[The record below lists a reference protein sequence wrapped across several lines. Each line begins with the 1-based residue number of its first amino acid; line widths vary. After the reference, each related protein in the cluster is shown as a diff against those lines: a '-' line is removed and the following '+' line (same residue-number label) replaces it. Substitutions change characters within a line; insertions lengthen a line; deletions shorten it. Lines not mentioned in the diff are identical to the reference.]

1 MDLAF
6 SNMAAR
12 SEISPARWRRPFL
25 SWMDGIEA
33 GWAIPLLLIGFTAV
47 WLAFLIIA
55 YLGGDLHSD
64 VLETWTFGRSIDWG
78 YSKHPPLMGWVAR
91 AWTLVFPLT
100 NWSFQLLSLTNAAF
114 ALWTV
119 DLISRRFVR
128 GDKRMIV
135 LLLLMLL
142 PIYQFHAQRF
152 NANTVLLA
160 AWPLAT
166 YCFLRSFETRE
177 IRWAVAAGATA
188 ALAMLGK
195 YYSAFLIVSFVFAA
209 IGHPQRRAYFT
220 SWAPWASLVTLF
232 TALLPHLNWLVV
244 NGAPPV
250 VYALTRHTGKGF
262 APSLLEAVLFILG
275 VAMILAV
282 PAAIWALMA
291 QDRVKKFSE
300 DFWALHSG
308 LLLLFF
314 VSIGTIVF
322 PAITSVVLEADMPPL
337 WALQGLF
344 LFVILIVCGASYQI
358 ERFYSVNL
366 AVAVIGM
373 AVVAVVVAAPLH
385 ASYRNSHPLHE
396 GRNFYSQA
404 AAELTRRW
412 HAQSDAPLAAVGG
425 DEGLAFATAFYSPDH
440 PVYQL
445 PLVYPYT
452 ETSPRE
458 ASFSRGWAAL
468 CYDGDT
474 SCITSMERT
483 AARAARFVRTE
494 FVVQSTLFGQPGASQ
509 GFAALIVPPYDEDKV
524 APPVPSGPA
533 IAENGSE
540 DASVLV
546 RQDEPTCCTR
556 KPRFDTAER
565 LSEFSLPE
573 VSNRESDRKH
583 ARRAAPAA
591 ATADQ
596 AIWPDRP
603 ASSATRDGFARWP
616 IPAPPPRAK
625 SSVVSSR
632 GFGFGAR
639 PASLACRGPSV
650 PPGRERMADSTS
662 QPLSVRFRL
671 RFCAMAA
678 DFDERMRVSQE
689 KFDAF
694 VGNARESADR
704 RLQLWRKESMMAE
717 QQRRGI

>member
-33 GWAIPLLLIGFTAV
+33 GWAIPLLLIGFVAL
-47 WLAFLIIA
+47 WLAFLVIA

-64 VLETWTFGRSIDWG
+64 VLETWTFGRSIDWS

-91 AWTLVFPLT
+91 AWTSVFPLT
-100 NWSFQLLSLTNAAF
+100 NWSFQLLALTNAAF

-152 NANTVLLA
+152 NANAVLLA

-177 IRWAVAAGATA
+177 IRWAVAAGAAA

-195 YYSAFLIVSFVFAA
+195 YYSVFLIVSFLFAA
-209 IGHPQRRAYFT
+209 ICHPQRRAYFT
-220 SWAPWASLVTLF
+220 SWAPWASLVTVF
-232 TALLPHLNWLVV
+232 TALLPHLNWLAV

-250 VYALTRHTGKGF
+250 VYALTRHTGKDF

-275 VAMILAV
+275 VAMILAI

-300 DFWALHSG
+300 DFWAMHSG
-308 LLLLFF
+308 LLLLFL
-314 VSIGTIVF
+314 VSIGTIAF
-322 PAITSVVLEADMPPL
+322 PAITSVALGADMPPL

-344 LFVILIVCGASYQI
+344 LFVILIVCGASYPI

-385 ASYRNSHPLHE
+385 AFYRNSHPLHE

-412 HAQSDAPLAAVGG
+412 HEQSDAALAAVGG

-440 PVYQL
+440 PVYES
-445 PLVYPYT
+445 PLVYPHT

-468 CYDGDT
+468 CYDSDT
-474 SCITSMERT
+474 YCIASMERT

-509 GFAALIVPPYDEDKV
+509 GFAALMVPPYDEDKV
-524 APPVPSGPA
+524 MPPPASGPA
-533 IAENGSE
+533 IAENGAE
-540 DASVLV
+540 GAPVLV

-556 KPRFDTAER
+556 NPRLDTADR
-565 LSEFSLPE
+565 LSELSLPE
-573 VSNRESDRKH
+573 IAARESDRKR

-596 AIWPDRP
+596 ANWPDRP

-616 IPAPPPRAK
+616 VPAPPPRAK
-625 SSVVSSR
+625 SSVVSR
-632 GFGFGAR
+632 GFGAR
-639 PASLACRGPSV
+639 PASQVCGARGPSV

-662 QPLSVRFRL
+662 QPLSVRFRR

-689 KFDAF
+689 KFDVF
-694 VGNARESADR
+694 VGNARESVDR
-704 RLQLWRKESMMAE
+704 RLQLWRKDTMLE

>member
-6 SNMAAR
+6 STMAAR

-33 GWAIPLLLIGFTAV
+33 GWAIPLLLIGFIVV
-47 WLAFLIIA
+47 WLAFLVIA

-64 VLETWTFGRSIDWG
+64 VLETWTLGRSVDWS

-100 NWSFQLLSLTNAAF
+100 NWSFQLLALTNAAF

-152 NANTVLLA
+152 NANAVLLA

-177 IRWAVAAGATA
+177 IRWAVAAGAAA

-195 YYSAFLIVSFVFAA
+195 YYSVFLIVSFLFAA
-209 IGHPQRRAYFT
+209 ICHPQRRAYFT
-220 SWAPWASLVTLF
+220 SWAPWASLVTVF
-232 TALLPHLNWLVV
+232 TALLPHLNWLAV

-250 VYALTRHTGKGF
+250 VYALTRHAGKDF

-275 VAMILAV
+275 VAMILAI

-300 DFWALHSG
+300 DFWAMHSG
-308 LLLLFF
+308 LLLLFL
-314 VSIGTIVF
+314 VSIGTIAF
-322 PAITSVVLEADMPPL
+322 PAITSVALGADMPPL

-344 LFVILIVCGASYQI
+344 LFVILIVCGASYPI

-385 ASYRNSHPLHE
+385 AFYRNSHPLHE

-412 HAQSDAPLAAVGG
+412 HEQSDAALAAVGG

-440 PVYQL
+440 PVYES
-445 PLVYPYT
+445 PLVYPHT

-468 CYDGDT
+468 CYDSDT
-474 SCITSMERT
+474 YCIASMERT

-509 GFAALIVPPYDEDKV
+509 GFAALMVPPYDEDKV
-524 APPVPSGPA
+524 MPPPASGPA
-533 IAENGSE
+533 IAENGAE
-540 DASVLV
+540 GAPVLV

-556 KPRFDTAER
+556 NPRLDTADR
-565 LSEFSLPE
+565 LSELSLPE
-573 VSNRESDRKH
+573 IAARESDRKR

-596 AIWPDRP
+596 ANWPDRP

-616 IPAPPPRAK
+616 VPAPPPRAK
-625 SSVVSSR
+625 SSVVSR
-632 GFGFGAR
+632 GFGAR
-639 PASLACRGPSV
+639 PASQVCGARGPSV

-662 QPLSVRFRL
+662 QPLSVRFRR

-689 KFDAF
+689 KFDVF
-694 VGNARESADR
+694 VGNARESVDR
-704 RLQLWRKESMMAE
+704 RLQLWRKDTMLE

>member
-6 SNMAAR
+6 SNMAA
-12 SEISPARWRRPFL
+12 SSKISPAGWRRPFL

-55 YLGGDLHSD
+55 YLDGDLHYD
-64 VLETWTFGRSIDWG
+64 VLETWTLGRNVDWS
-78 YSKHPPLMGWVAR
+78 YSKHPPLMGWMAR
-91 AWTLVFPLT
+91 AWTSVFPFT
-100 NWSFQLLSLTNAAF
+100 NWSFQLLALTNAAF

-152 NANTVLLA
+152 NANAVLLA

-195 YYSAFLIVSFVFAA
+195 YYSVFLIGSFLFAA
-209 IGHPQRRAYFT
+209 ICHPQRRVYFT
-220 SWAPWASLVTLF
+220 SWAPWVSLVTLF
-232 TALLPHLNWLVV
+232 TALLPHLNWLAV

-250 VYALTRHTGKGF
+250 VYALTQHTGKDF
-262 APSLLEAVLFILG
+262 APALLEAVLFLLG
-275 VAMILAV
+275 VAMIVAI

-300 DFWALHSG
+300 DFWAMHSG
-308 LLLLFF
+308 LLLLFL
-314 VSIGTIVF
+314 VSIGTIAF
-322 PAITSVVLEADMPPL
+322 PAITTVALGADMPPL

-344 LFVILIVCGASYQI
+344 LFVILIVCGASYPI

-366 AVAVIGM
+366 AVAVIGI

-385 ASYRNSHPLHE
+385 AFYRNSHPLHE
-396 GRNFYSQA
+396 GRNFFSQA

-412 HAQSDAPLAAVGG
+412 HEQSDAALAAVGG
-425 DEGLAFATAFYSPDH
+425 DDGLALAMAFYSPDH
-440 PVYQL
+440 PVYQS
-445 PLVYPYT
+445 PLVYPRT

-468 CYDGDT
+468 CYDVDT
-474 SCITSMERT
+474 KCIDSMERT
-483 AARAARFVRTE
+483 AARAGRFVRTE

-509 GFAALIVPPYDEDKV
+509 GFAALIVPPYDEDKIT
-524 APPVPSGPA
+524 PPASSGPA
-533 IAENGSE
+533 VAENGSE
-540 DASVLV
+540 GASALV

-556 KPRFDTAER
+556 NPRLDTAER
-565 LSEFSLPE
+565 LSEFTLPE
-573 VSNRESDRKH
+573 TSARENDRKH
-583 ARRAAPAA
+583 ARRAASPAA
-591 ATADQ
+591 TTYQ
-596 AIWPDRP
+596 ANWPDRP

-616 IPAPPPRAK
+616 IPTPPPRAK
-625 SSVVSSR
+625 SSVVRSS
-632 GFGFGAR
+632 FGAR
-639 PASLACRGPSV
+639 QACGGRGPSV
-650 PPGRERMADSTS
+650 SPGRERMADSTS
-662 QPLSVRFRL
+662 QPLSVRFRR

-689 KFDAF
+689 KFDVF
-694 VGNARESADR
+694 VGNARESVDR
-704 RLQLWRKESMMAE
+704 RLQLWRKDSMLD
-717 QQRRGI
+717 QPRRGI

>member
-12 SEISPARWRRPFL
+12 SKTSPAQWRRPFL

-33 GWAIPLLLIGFTAV
+33 GWAIPLLLIGFTVV

-55 YLGGDLHSD
+55 YLDGDLHYD
-64 VLETWTFGRSIDWG
+64 VLETWTLGRGIDWS

-91 AWTLVFPLT
+91 AWT
-100 NWSFQLLSLTNAAF
+100 F

-128 GDKRMIV
+128 GDKRLIV

-152 NANTVLLA
+152 NANAVLLA

-166 YCFLRSFETRE
+166 YCFLRSFETRQ

-195 YYSAFLIVSFVFAA
+195 YYSVFLIGSFVFAA
-209 IGHPQRRAYFT
+209 ICHPQRRAYFT
-220 SWAPWASLVTLF
+220 SWAPWVSLVTLF
-232 TALLPHLNWLVV
+232 TALLPHLNWLAV

-250 VYALTRHTGKGF
+250 VYALARHTGKHF
-262 APSLLEAVLFILG
+262 AAALLEAVVFVLG
-275 VAMILAV
+275 VAMILAI
-282 PAAIWALMA
+282 PAATWALMA
-291 QDRVKKFSE
+291 QDRVKNFSE
-300 DFWALHSG
+300 DFWAMHSG
-308 LLLLFF
+308 LLLLFL
-314 VSIGTIVF
+314 VSIGTIAF
-322 PAITSVVLEADMPPL
+322 PAITTVALGADMPPL

-344 LFVILIVCGASYQI
+344 LFVILIVCGASYPI

-366 AVAVIGM
+366 AVAVIGI

-385 ASYRNSHPLHE
+385 AFYRNGHPLHE
-396 GRNFYSQA
+396 GRNFFSQA
-404 AAELTRRW
+404 ATELTRRW
-412 HAQSDAPLAAVGG
+412 HEQSDAALAAVGG
-425 DEGLAFATAFYSPDH
+425 DDGLALATAFYSPDH
-440 PVYQL
+440 PVYQS
-445 PLVYPYT
+445 PLVYPHT

-474 SCITSMERT
+474 NCIDSMERT
-483 AARAARFVRTE
+483 AARAGRFVRTQ
-494 FVVQSTLFGQPGASQ
+494 FVVQSTVFGQPGASQ
-509 GFAALIVPPYDEDKV
+509 GFAALIVPPYDEDKIT
-524 APPVPSGPA
+524 PRPSSSGPA
-533 IAENGSE
+533 IAQNGSE
-540 DASVLV
+540 GASGLV

-556 KPRFDTAER
+556 NRRLDAAER

-573 VSNRESDRKH
+573 ISARDSDRKRGRH
-583 ARRAAPAA
+583 AVAPAAPAA
-591 ATADQ
+591 AAAATYQ
-596 AIWPDRP
+596 ANWPDRP

-616 IPAPPPRAK
+616 IPTPPPRAK
-625 SSVVSSR
+625 SSVARNS
-632 GFGFGAR
+632 FGAR
-639 PASLACRGPSV
+639 PALQACSARGPSV
-650 PPGRERMADSTS
+650 SPGRERMADSTS
-662 QPLSVRFRL
+662 QPLSDRFRR

-704 RLQLWRKESMMAE
+704 RMQLWRRDSMLD

>member
-33 GWAIPLLLIGFTAV
+33 GWAIPLLLIGFVAV

-64 VLETWTFGRSIDWG
+64 VLETWTLGRSLEWS
-78 YSKHPPLMGWVAR
+78 YAKHPPLMGWVAR
-91 AWTLVFPLT
+91 AWTSVFPLT
-100 NWSFQLLSLTNAAF
+100 DWSFQLMALTNAAF

-152 NANTVLLA
+152 NANAVLLA

-177 IRWAVAAGATA
+177 ARWAVATGAVA

-195 YYSAFLIVSFVFAA
+195 YYSVFLIVSFLFAA
-209 IGHPQRRAYFT
+209 ICHPQRRAYFT
-220 SWAPWASLVTLF
+220 SWAPWISLVTMF
-232 TALLPHLNWLVV
+232 TALLPHLNWLAV
-244 NGAPPV
+244 NGAPPI
-250 VYALTRHTGKGF
+250 VYALTQHTGKGF
-262 APSLLEAVLFILG
+262 APALLEAVLFIFA
-275 VAMILAV
+275 VAMIVAI
-282 PAAIWALMA
+282 PAAIWAGMA
-291 QDRVKKFSE
+291 RDRIKKFPE
-300 DFWALHSG
+300 DFWAMHSG
-308 LLLLFF
+308 LLLLFL
-314 VSIGTIVF
+314 VSIGTIAF
-322 PAITSVVLEADMPPL
+322 PAITSVALGADMPPL

-344 LFVILIVCGASYQI
+344 LFVILIVCGASYPI

-385 ASYRNSHPLHE
+385 AFYRNSHPLHE

-412 HAQSDAPLAAVGG
+412 HEQSDTALAAVGG

-440 PVYQL
+440 PVYQS
-445 PLVYPYT
+445 PLVYPHT

-458 ASFSRGWAAL
+458 ASFGRGWAAL
-468 CYDGDT
+468 CYDVD
-474 SCITSMERT
+474 SNCIASMERT
-483 AARAARFVRTE
+483 AARAGRFVRTE

-509 GFAALIVPPYDEDKV
+509 GFAALLVPPYDEDKMT
-524 APPVPSGPA
+524 PPPASPGPA

-540 DASVLV
+540 GASVMV

-556 KPRFDTAER
+556 KPRLDTAER

-573 VSNRESDRKH
+573 ISTRESDRKH
-583 ARRAAPAA
+583 ARRAAAPV

-596 AIWPDRP
+596 ANWPDRP
-603 ASSATRDGFARWP
+603 TSSATRDGFARWP
-616 IPAPPPRAK
+616 IPVPPPRAK
-625 SSVVSSR
+625 SSVVRS
-632 GFGFGAR
+632 GFGAR
-639 PASLACRGPSV
+639 PASQVCNGRGPS
-650 PPGRERMADSTS
+650 GREQMADSTS
-662 QPLSVRFRL
+662 QPLSVRFKR

-678 DFDERMRVSQE
+678 DFDQRMRVSQE
-689 KFDAF
+689 KFDVF
-694 VGNARESADR
+694 VGNTRESVDR
-704 RLQLWRKESMMAE
+704 RLQLWRKDSMAE
-717 QQRRGI
+717 QPRRGI